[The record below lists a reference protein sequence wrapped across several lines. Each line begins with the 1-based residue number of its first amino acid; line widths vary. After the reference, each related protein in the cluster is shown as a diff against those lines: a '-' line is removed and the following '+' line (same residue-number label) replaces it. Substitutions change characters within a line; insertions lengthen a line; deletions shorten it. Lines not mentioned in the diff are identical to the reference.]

1 MNTVMK
7 EKEDVVLFGGDNADY
22 RVCFSPKENHSEY
35 DIVVQER
42 RMVEILLLSL
52 GEKMSLSMD
61 SQEQI
66 LNKDLFYDMYGK
78 TAGEILSMPR
88 WNYKKPEET
97 VSVIG
102 KIKMPEYM
110 ESMLTKN
117 GMPIPKEYVHKIEE
131 ENVMISYPERYGN
144 MLYFLGFNQ
153 TNEIISDHV
162 SDHLDGIKLFE
173 VVRQATIASLHVV
186 GLPLGGV
193 MTLTT
198 SLIHF
203 VKYVELSRPYFIQT
217 IPVGKKTGGLSYV
230 AFNVIQDG
238 KSHATGYLGIY
249 TFKSKKDYERIRK

>member
-7 EKEDVVLFGGDNADY
+7 EKEDVVLFGDSSADY
-22 RVCFSPKENHSEY
+22 HVCFNPKEDHSEF
-35 DIVVQER
+35 DIVVQNR
-42 RMVEILLLSL
+42 REVELLLLSL
-52 GEKMSLSMD
+52 GEKMTLSMD

-78 TAGEILSMPR
+78 TTDEILSMPR

-97 VSVIG
+97 VGVIG
-102 KIKMPEYM
+102 RIKMPEYM
-110 ESMLTKN
+110 ESMLIKN
-117 GMPIPKEYVHKIEE
+117 GMPIPKEYVHKVEE

-144 MLYFLGFNQ
+144 MLYFLGFSQ
-153 TNEIISDHV
+153 TNEITSDHV

-173 VVRQATIASLHVV
+173 VVRQASIASLHMAGV
-186 GLPLGGV
+186 PLWGV

-203 VKYVELSRPYFIQT
+203 VKYVELSRPYFIQA
-217 IPVGKKTGGLSYV
+217 IPAGKKTGGLSYV

-249 TFKSKKDYERIRK
+249 TFKSKKDYERIR